1 MRPNMILDWQFL
13 LSSELR
19 MAFLSDA
26 RLERGC
32 SILFDVRQ
40 ISVMHAEETKA
51 GLLIEPSVSPS
62 LVRPGY
68 FLILRILRCH

>member
-1 MRPNMILDWQFL
+1 VLDCSVSFDEVVGFMRPNMILDWQFL

-40 ISVMHAEETKA
+40 ISVMHA
-51 GLLIEPSVSPS
+51 G
-62 LVRPGY
+62 
-68 FLILRILRCH
+68 